1 MNYVQYLHFG
11 KPLYSK
17 FLYYILVVKIGRY
30 ETISVKIPSELKE
43 LMKRLGIKPSEVL
56 RKAIEDEV
64 RKRQVQKIK
73 EEICEIKESLDKI
86 PMEEIVRSIREDR
99 EQR

>member
-1 MNYVQYLHFG
+1 
-11 KPLYSK
+11 
-17 FLYYILVVKIGRY
+17 LYYILVVKIVRY

>member
-1 MNYVQYLHFG
+1 MG
-11 KPLYSK
+11 K
-17 FLYYILVVKIGRY
+17 Y

-43 LMKRLGIKPSEVL
+43 LMKQLGIKPSEVL
-56 RKAIEDEV
+56 RKAIEDEI

-73 EEICEIKESLDKI
+73 EEICEIKEALDKI
-86 PMEEIVRSIREDR
+86 PAGAVVGSIREDR

>member
-1 MNYVQYLHFG
+1 M
-11 KPLYSK
+11 
-17 FLYYILVVKIGRY
+17 GRY
-30 ETISVKIPSELKE
+30 ETVSVKIPSELKE
-43 LMKRLGIKPSEVL
+43 LMKQLGIKPSEVL

-73 EEICEIKESLDKI
+73 GEICEIKESLDKI
-86 PMEEIVRSIREDR
+86 PMEEIVGSIREDR

>member
-1 MNYVQYLHFG
+1 M
-11 KPLYSK
+11 
-17 FLYYILVVKIGRY
+17 GRY
-30 ETISVKIPSELKE
+30 ETISAKVPSELKE
-43 LMKRLGIKPSEVL
+43 LMKQLGIKPSEVL

-73 EEICEIKESLDKI
+73 EEVREIKGVLDRI
-86 PMEEIVRSIREDR
+86 PMEDVVRSIRVDR